1 MESDINKLSVIHPL
15 ENIKSKFSI
24 NDEIMEENKL
34 EEENNPENNYKHK
47 KNILNTKKVNDFNN
61 DLLKEKRLISLNK
74 N

>member
-1 MESDINKLSVIHPL
+1 MESDINKLSAIHSL
-15 ENIKSKFSI
+15 ENIKAKFSI